1 MNDLTPQLLR
11 SLKDYS
17 KEKLV
22 KDLISGVIVAIIA
35 LPLSIAWRWPPAWRR
50 SRGFIPPSW
59 LGL

>member
-35 LPLSIAWRWPPAWRR
+35 LPLSIALQTVCLPRLPEPTC
-50 SRGFIPPSW
+50 
-59 LGL
+59 